1 MGEKERSYKFG
12 SEIFGFLFRK
22 TSMLGVL
29 GNELSELSG
38 KFVLQAT
45 WKTSDFRGLERAKV
59 GLCLL
64 STLSKRLFSEPSG
77 WAKCPSGKLSLLC
90 LVISH

>member
-1 MGEKERSYKFG
+1 
-12 SEIFGFLFRK
+12 
-22 TSMLGVL
+22 MLGVL
-29 GNELSELSG
+29 GDELSELSG

-64 STLSKRLFSEPSG
+64 STLSKKDFSLSHQAGLSAPLENS
-77 WAKCPSGKLSLLC
+77 LSLHVCFPWL
-90 LVISH
+90 